1 MSIYYGQIGRHSHK
15 MIFGYTA
22 GVIAGFLL
30 TAVRNWTE
38 DRQQLAFFSR
48 SGFLSWLS

>member
-1 MSIYYGQIGRHSHK
+1 

-38 DRQQLAFFSR
+38 RPTTTGVL
-48 SGFLSWLS
+48 